1 VEYEIRCV
9 GRLVAHDRACF
20 PRGML
25 GKMST
30 RNKPS
35 PIAIAVGVLVL
46 GAPLVVVALNFP
58 ATTTNVLLD
67 VALWIAGGVLWL
79 GLYESRGYRNL
90 MIGVFGLPI
99 GIALVYEAAGDVVA
113 ALAMAAFAGWLVF
126 GLVMKA
132 RPQRQVARYLAGVVG
147 TLLAIVAVVTLM
159 ERDNKFH
166 AALAFM
172 LAAGAYLAWRN
183 WVGPQA
189 PDPWCWSR
197 DKSGN
202 WRA

>member
-1 VEYEIRCV
+1 V

-25 GKMST
+25 GKMNI
-30 RNKPS
+30 RNQS

-58 ATTTNVLLD
+58 ATTTNALLD
-67 VALWIAGGVLWL
+67 VALWIAGGVLMM
-79 GLYESRGYRNL
+79 GFYESRGYRNL
-90 MIGVFGLPI
+90 VIGVFGLPI
-99 GIALVYEAAGDVVA
+99 GIALFYQSAGDVVT
-113 ALAMAAFAGWLVF
+113 ALAIAAFAGWLVF

-132 RPQRQVARYLAGVVG
+132 QLQRQVARYLAGVVV
-147 TLLAIVAVVTLM
+147 TFLVIAVVVTLM
-159 ERDNKFH
+159 ERGNKFH

-183 WVGPQA
+183 WFAPPGPTNHTS
-189 PDPWCWSR
+189 PDPWRWSR
-197 DKSGN
+197 DKNGN